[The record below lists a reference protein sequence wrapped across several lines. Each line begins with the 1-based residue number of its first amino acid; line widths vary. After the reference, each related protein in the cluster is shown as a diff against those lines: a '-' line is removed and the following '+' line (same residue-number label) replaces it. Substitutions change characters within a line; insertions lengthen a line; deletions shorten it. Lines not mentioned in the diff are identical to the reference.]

1 MQDRKVLEVVQ
12 KIDEIVERLES
23 MRERSKFRLMEI
35 QIKIARLKAE
45 VRAKRG
51 NLEG

>member
-1 MQDRKVLEVVQ
+1 MPRREALEIAQ
-12 KIDEIVERLES
+12 KIDEIVERLERV
-23 MRERSKFRLMEI
+23 RELLKLRLMET

-45 VRAKRG
+45 ARAKGG